1 SGSIGYYFKE
11 KGDHMSTTAV
21 PDEETRNRLA
31 NEGAELIEQMVE
43 RMNLTHVVEQMRK
56 LEEYNK
62 EVEEK
67 CPWVPSN
74 FNKNR
79 F

>member
-1 SGSIGYYFKE
+1 
-11 KGDHMSTTAV
+11 MSTTAV

-31 NEGAELIEQMVE
+31 NEGAELIEQMVK

-67 CPWVPSN
+67 LSLIHI
-74 FNKNR
+74 
-79 F
+79 

>member
-1 SGSIGYYFKE
+1 MDSFYAISVGAYKIMNRVE
-11 KGDHMSTTAV
+11 
-21 PDEETRNRLA
+21 DEETRNRLA
-31 NEGAELIEQMVE
+31 NEGAKIIEKMVQ
-43 RMNLTHVVEQMRK
+43 RMNLTHAVEQMRK